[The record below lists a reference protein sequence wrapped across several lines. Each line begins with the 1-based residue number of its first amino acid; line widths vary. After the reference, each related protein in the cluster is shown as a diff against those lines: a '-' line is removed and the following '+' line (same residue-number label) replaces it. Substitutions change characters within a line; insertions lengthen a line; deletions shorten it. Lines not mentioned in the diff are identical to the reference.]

1 MATTAAV
8 HSSAGKDSSLPVGNR
23 DHSTLTLRAAVPWR
37 TPSGHLPSPPGCER
51 GSPVPIPQEA
61 AHPTQS
67 HCARRLFRNVPAAG
81 SVTPPPLAPLIASQW
96 FRGDVALRVAK
107 ERGITSIAVPPSTPI
122 SVTQEDCAARK
133 AAHNAAICR
142 TIWSPRL
149 RDAKAAPLVVA
160 LNRCDREGARSP
172 VREPS
177 TTREPPGGSPQ
188 HKKNEGTRPAP
199 VTFLSPAGRKVQ
211 RTSRSSQDLRGGGG
225 SQHSSPSP
233 PRGAALVNTHDDG
246 PQAERGAT
254 SLVASATVTAMT
266 AEQCRRHVSEL
277 LDVSFFSFL
286 EQDLAAEASSWRQ
299 RRQHVAAAA
308 VPITPQPTL

>member
-1 MATTAAV
+1 M
-8 HSSAGKDSSLPVGNR
+8 
-23 DHSTLTLRAAVPWR
+23 PWR

-51 GSPVPIPQEA
+51 GGPVRIPQEA

-67 HCARRLFRNVPAAG
+67 HCARRLFRNVPATG

-188 HKKNEGTRPAP
+188 HKKNEGTPPAP

-225 SQHSSPSP
+225 SQHSSRSP

-254 SLVASATVTAMT
+254 SLVASATVTA
-266 AEQCRRHVSEL
+266 EQCRRHVSEL
-277 LDVSFFSFL
+277 LDLSFFSFL